1 MRKQRPVL
9 SFYLYLRYVLL
20 IFLSI
25 YLAFL
30 ETIIKPFRSG
40 DGPEQLYPALYYYGD
55 WLKNLFGNLIHGTL
69 PMWSWDIGLGS
80 DVITTLGYYV
90 VGDPLLC

>member
-1 MRKQRPVL
+1 MILGENKDL
-9 SFYLYLRYVLL
+9 FYHFTYIYDMFFTD
-20 IFLSI
+20 IFIDISCVFFRNN
-25 YLAFL
+25 YKTFL
-30 ETIIKPFRSG
+30 GLG

-80 DVITTLGYYV
+80 DVILR
-90 VGDPLLC
+90 